1 MAEELLERLSFIL
14 KHFSKALLISPAN
27 DIYTAALLRGGG
39 VDSIEALSPPVGD
52 QLSLTENHYDAIF
65 NILDLQCVN
74 DVPGQLAQMARALK
88 PDGILMVA
96 FFAGDT
102 LSELRQSWLHAE
114 SEVSG
119 GASPRVAPMIGV
131 RELGGLM
138 QRAKLAQPI
147 ADMEN
152 LTLRYADVFALM
164 REIKSFGYANP
175 LEGRS
180 AKPVSKRMLS
190 AMAEHYHNNFA
201 DKDGRIRATIDIAWA
216 TAWSP
221 HESQQQPLKPGSAK
235 MNLADALKSQS

>member
-1 MAEELLERLSFIL
+1 MNQALPHIFNRELYLARQSCASGTNALHEHVAEELLERLSFIL

-39 VDSIEALSPPVGD
+39 VDTIEALSPPVGD

-114 SEVSG
+114 SEE
-119 GASPRVAPMIGV
+119 IG
-131 RELGGLM
+131 
-138 QRAKLAQPI
+138 RAH
-147 ADMEN
+147 
-152 LTLRYADVFALM
+152 V
-164 REIKSFGYANP
+164 
-175 LEGRS
+175 
-180 AKPVSKRMLS
+180 
-190 AMAEHYHNNFA
+190 
-201 DKDGRIRATIDIAWA
+201 
-216 TAWSP
+216 
-221 HESQQQPLKPGSAK
+221 
-235 MNLADALKSQS
+235 